1 MDKSW
6 QALCDSMG
14 KPETTAELF
23 GRLIGAATA
32 IQTAASMLAKGKRVK
47 IVSAYNG
54 QDYGRSRPSLTGKIV
69 EVESIHIDPLHGGG
83 CLFVKGQNLGLG
95 FDEVEW
101 VE

>member
-14 KPETTAELF
+14 KPGTTAELF

-54 QDYGRSRPSLTGKIV
+54 QDYGRSKPPLTGQIF
-69 EVESIHIDPLHGGG
+69 EVTSIHIDALHHGGF
-83 CLFVKGQNLGLG
+83 LFIKGQRLGLG